1 MARPAKPA
9 EAVEPD
15 EAAEAAPAGKSKK
28 KLFIIVGAIVVL
40 LGGGGAAAWF
50 FTQPD
55 GEPKEAKEAKE
66 KPQTAPVYLA
76 LEAFTV
82 NLQDG
87 ERYMQIDITLQVADQ
102 MQVDAIKL
110 HMPRVRSR
118 LLTLLSSKHAEELV
132 TAEDKQKLAREIKAQ
147 INLPFYAEGKPQQV
161 DDVLFTSFVIQ

>member
-1 MARPAKPA
+1 MARPAVPA

-28 KLFIIVGAIVVL
+28 TLFIIIGALVVL

-50 FTQPD
+50 FTQSD
-55 GEPKEAKEAKE
+55 GAPKEAKE
-66 KPQTAPVYLA
+66 KPQTAPVYLP
-76 LEAFTV
+76 LETFTV

-87 ERYMQIDITLQVADQ
+87 ERYMQVDVTLQVADQ
-102 MQVDAIKL
+102 AQADAIKL

-118 LLTLLSSKHAEELV
+118 LLALLSSKHAEALT
-132 TAEDKQKLAREIKAQ
+132 TAEDKQKLAQEILAQ
-147 INLPFYAEGKPQQV
+147 INLPFYAKGKPQQV